1 MLRKYIAGLV
11 IAAVIAYVVSTIALV
26 SVYSNAVVSTM
37 ASVALVVV
45 TAALVYATFTYSEAA
60 SRQAE
65 AMNRQARAQE
75 EQKEAIDRQ
84 VAALTDPVVFFGEEE
99 FETSTIS
106 QFFVQ
111 NVGPGIAYDITF
123 KVLKDFK
130 SGVLVNGKK
139 LSDSVFLKNNLKT
152 LGPSQKIPFAL
163 IDSTKL
169 KILFDETIEVE
180 VSYKNK
186 LDAKN
191 EFKQLFPMN
200 FAYYRGIWYV
210 RETVPDQLKKIAESI
225 QNIEN
230 KLE

>member
-1 MLRKYIAGLV
+1 MLQKRTIIVV
-11 IAAVIAYVVSTIALV
+11 IVVIAYVVLTVLLILANALIII
-26 SVYSNAVVSTM
+26 SAL
-37 ASVALVVV
+37 ASVGLVIV
-45 TAALVYATFTYSEAA
+45 TAALVLATYTYAEAA
-60 SRQAE
+60 
-65 AMNRQARAQE
+65 NRQA
-75 EQKEAIDRQ
+75 
-84 VAALTDPVVFFGEEE
+84 AALTDPIVFLGVEDVANVD
-99 FETSTIS
+99 

-169 KILFDETIEVE
+169 KISFDETIEVE

>member
-65 AMNRQARAQE
+65 AMNRQAKAQE

-111 NVGPGIAYDITF
+111 NVGPGIAYDINFILIRDSEIPILTQ
-123 KVLKDFK
+123 
-130 SGVLVNGKK
+130 NRK
-139 LSDSVFLKNNLKT
+139 LSDLAFINTPIKT
-152 LGPSQKIPFAL
+152 LAPGQKIPFGVL
-163 IDSTKL
+163 DPRTN
-169 KILFDETIEVE
+169 FYDETIEVE
-180 VSYKNK
+180 VNYKNK
-186 LDAKN
+186 PEAEEPFRQRFLIDFTYQKGMA
-191 EFKQLFPMN
+191 Q
-200 FAYYRGIWYV
+200 V
-210 RETVPDQLKKIAESI
+210 RPPSIADNIKKIAENVKKVADS
-225 QNIEN
+225 
-230 KLE
+230 